1 MANDERDELKNADA
15 RHSRRSGRFVAEEAA
30 LDRLLALAPR
40 EGAIEPSALLSR
52 IVGAAKSE
60 GPPPALEGAGAA
72 PGNVMPMRP
81 RPGPIPKVASSG
93 VWPAAVALAASLVLG
108 VLGGASSIGE
118 PALSGIFEIA
128 GLAATSADADAATG
142 DGWEAFSLDT
152 ATSLEELL

>member
-15 RHSRRSGRFVAEEAA
+15 RHSSRGGRFVAEEAA

-60 GPPPALEGAGAA
+60 GRPSALEGGSAA
-72 PGNVMPMRP
+72 PGNVVPMRP
-81 RPGPIPKVASSG
+81 RLGSFPLVARSG
-93 VWPAAVALAASLVLG
+93 VWRAAVALAASLVLG
-108 VLGGASSIGE
+108 ILGGASSIGE

-128 GLAATSADADAATG
+128 GLAATSAETDAAPG
-142 DGWEAFSLDT
+142 DGWEAFSLEP